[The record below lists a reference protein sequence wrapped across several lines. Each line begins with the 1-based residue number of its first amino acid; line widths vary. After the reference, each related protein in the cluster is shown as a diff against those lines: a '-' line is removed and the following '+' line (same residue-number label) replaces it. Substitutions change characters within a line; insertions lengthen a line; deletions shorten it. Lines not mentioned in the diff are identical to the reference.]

1 MRTRERPRQQQ
12 PARRLQPAPSRPWA
26 AWTWK
31 LTIALWVLAAVSAA
45 LSALVAGTDFT
56 SPLDNWVHYVGTVF
70 AGSSALFVRILSH
83 SDRASEH
90 PAFVFCVAATAVVLY
105 FVFAGLHYLLGTPWQ
120 VLTADVPARVEIEG
134 GGQALLR
141 FTVDPGDHT
150 AVVIDAITPGLA
162 ISAIVENGERTE
174 SVGEASARRWVY
186 QGVLVGGDWTLTI
199 TNEHD
204 QVGAVRVR
212 YGVTNRAT
220 PLQVGQVL
228 RGQTVGTADT
238 RNGYV
243 IEPTEGVEAR
253 LIVDELSGDDL
264 ALSVAVWRGTR
275 RDNPPTA
282 PRDGAYVVPIVL
294 QPDQQYVVSVSP
306 LDGAT
311 GRYRLALLEDSS
323 PDVPEPPPAPGPSE
337 RVALPPL
344 YDIPEGEAHALLGE
358 AGLVAESLAV
368 CSSSVAAGQVRQAF
382 VLSEGGEETVVADRP
397 GLVPAGME
405 VTADTV
411 VRLKVS
417 TGQPCT

>member
-1 MRTRERPRQQQ
+1 MRTGERPRHQQ
-12 PARRLQPAPSRPWA
+12 PTRRLQPASARPWA
-26 AWTWK
+26 VWTWK
-31 LTIALWVLAAVSAA
+31 LTIALWGLAAVSAA

-70 AGSSALFVRILSH
+70 AGGSALFVRILSH

-90 PAFVFCVAATAVVLY
+90 PAFIFWVAATAVVLY

-120 VLTADVPARVEIEG
+120 VLVEDVPTRVELEG

-141 FTVDPGDHT
+141 FAVDPGDHT
-150 AVVIDAITPGLA
+150 AVVIDAVTPGLT

-174 SVGEASARRWVY
+174 SVGEASERRWEY
-186 QGVLVGGDWTLTI
+186 RGVLVGGDWTLTV

-204 QVGAVRVR
+204 QVGAVRIR
-212 YGVTNRAT
+212 YGVTNSAISLT
-220 PLQVGQVL
+220 VGQVL

-243 IEPTEGVEAR
+243 IESAEGVEAR
-253 LIVDELSGDDL
+253 LIVDELSGGDL
-264 ALSVAVWRGTR
+264 PLSVAVWRGTR
-275 RDNPPTA
+275 RDNPPTSL
-282 PRDGAYVVPIVL
+282 RDGAYVVPIVL
-294 QPDQQYVVSVSP
+294 QPDQEYVVSVSP

-311 GRYRLALLEDSS
+311 GRYRLALLEERA
-323 PDVPEPPPAPGPSE
+323 PDGAEGLPDPGPSE
-337 RVALPPL
+337 RVTLPPL
-344 YDIPEGEAHALLGE
+344 YDVPEGEAHALLGE

-382 VLSEGGEETVVADRP
+382 VLTEGGEEQVVADRP
-397 GLVPAGME
+397 DRVPEGME

-411 VRLKVS
+411 VRLKIS